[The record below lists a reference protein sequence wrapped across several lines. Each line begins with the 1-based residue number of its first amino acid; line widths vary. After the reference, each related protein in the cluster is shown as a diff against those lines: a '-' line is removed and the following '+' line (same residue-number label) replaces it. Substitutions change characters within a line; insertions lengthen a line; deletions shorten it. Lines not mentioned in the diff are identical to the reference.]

1 MVVRTN
7 EVNAHKSVEQAKSP
21 SLSRVPKG
29 KQSRKISFKKV
40 LNQRLVDKQG
50 QRVQFSAH
58 AQGRLDVRQINLTS
72 NDMAK
77 IESAIDRASQKGATD
92 SLLLMDDLA
101 MIVSVKNWTVVT
113 VVDSDRMKDNVFT
126 NIDSAV
132 IV

>member
-1 MVVRTN
+1 MAVRTN

-29 KQSRKISFKKV
+29 KQSRNISFKKV
-40 LNQRLVDKQG
+40 LNQRLVDK
-50 QRVQFSAH
+50 RVQFSAH

-101 MIVSVKNWTVVT
+101 MIVSVKNRTVVT

-126 NIDSAV
+126 NIDSAI

>member
-7 EVNAHKSVEQAKSP
+7 EVNAHKSVEQTKSP
-21 SLSRVPKG
+21 SLSRVSRG
-29 KQSRKISFKKV
+29 KQGERFSFKRV
-40 LNQRLVDKQG
+40 LNQRLVDKG
-50 QRVQFSAH
+50 KRVQFSAH

-72 NDMAK
+72 NDIDK

-101 MIVSVKNWTVVT
+101 MIVSIKNRTVVT
-113 VVDSDRMKDNVFT
+113 VVDSGRMKDNVFT

>member
-7 EVNAHKSVEQAKSP
+7 EVNAHKSVERAKSP
-21 SLSRVPKG
+21 SLSRVSRG
-29 KQSRKISFKKV
+29 KQGERFSFKRV
-40 LNQRLVDKQG
+40 LNQRLVDKG
-50 QRVQFSAH
+50 KRVQFSAH

-72 NDMAK
+72 NDIDK

-101 MIVSVKNWTVVT
+101 MIVSIKNRTVVT
-113 VVDSDRMKDNVFT
+113 VVDSGRMKDNVFT

>member
-29 KQSRKISFKKV
+29 KQSRNISFKKV
-40 LNQRLVDKQG
+40 LNQRLVDK
-50 QRVQFSAH
+50 RVQFSAH

-101 MIVSVKNWTVVT
+101 MIVSVKNRTVVT

-126 NIDSAV
+126 NIDSAI